1 MGQNFNMFFNITKL
15 SGRFCITNFQVLSDS
30 STLPKMLTHSLLK
43 QSECLS
49 DIAGIAART
58 IKLVNN
64 RGAEHLGNSGLQRR
78 KYSF

>member
-1 MGQNFNMFFNITKL
+1 MTDFKVF
-15 SGRFCITNFQVLSDS
+15 SDG

-58 IKLVNN
+58 INLVNN
-64 RGAEHLGNSGLQRR
+64 RGADHLGNRGGSMVFNFLV
-78 KYSF
+78 FMITDVFALLLL